1 MIEAQVNLTE
11 ENQLA
16 LREISRITGKSQQE
30 LISSAIEELIK
41 NYQHQ
46 KRLYLMQ
53 QAKGIWQDREDIP
66 NLEQLI
72 SELNRL
78 VTDLVVPYQKG

>member
-41 NYQHQ
+41 SYQQ
-46 KRLYLMQ
+46 KKRLDLMQ
-53 QAKGIWQDREDIP
+53 QAKGIWEDREDIP
-66 NLEQLI
+66 NLEQLR
-72 SELNRL
+72 SELNR
-78 VTDLVVPYQKG
+78 

>member
-16 LREISRITGKSQQE
+16 LREISRVTGKSQQE
-30 LISSAIEELIK
+30 LISSAIEELIN
-41 NYQHQ
+41 NYQQ
-46 KRLYLMQ
+46 KKRLYLMQ

-66 NLEQLI
+66 NLEELR
-72 SELNRL
+72 SELNRW
-78 VTDLVVPYQKG
+78 

>member
-41 NYQHQ
+41 SYQHQ
-46 KRLYLMQ
+46 KRLDLMK
-53 QAKGIWQDREDIP
+53 QAKGIWQEREDIP
-66 NLEQLI
+66 NLEDLRA
-72 SELNRL
+72 ELNR
-78 VTDLVVPYQKG
+78 